1 MSTTIPLAEGQ
12 ARRASRASQWEKQSR
27 DSDYPGAGEIPI
39 GSRIGKRLKG
49 VIMNERKGLQKMYG
63 EAEAE
68 LDESLKAPIKK
79 GEEMAR
85 RLIMEMGCSGGA
97 AIDLTVLTLYDVAIL
112 ISKLCPS
119 ARVYSLGLV
128 LIIVE
133 WMDR

>member
-1 MSTTIPLAEGQ
+1 MSTTIPLAGGQ
-12 ARRASRASQWEKQSR
+12 ARRASRASQREQESR
-27 DSDYPGAGEIPI
+27 DSGYPGAEEIPI
-39 GSRIGKRLKG
+39 GSRIGKRLKD

-63 EAEAE
+63 ETEAE

-112 ISKLCPS
+112 ISMS
-119 ARVYSLGLV
+119 
-128 LIIVE
+128 
-133 WMDR
+133 